1 MSTDD
6 VKKYFKNYATDNS
19 QEVATGGEKKELVI
33 KWINDSS
40 CVVLLPTESM
50 ARKAYNNL
58 KLSSQRYDD
67 AMPPLT
73 LYLED
78 LNEMKRKEFEKKQ
91 MNPDVDVLFE

>member
-6 VKKYFKNYATDNS
+6 VKKYFKNYATDS
-19 QEVATGGEKKELVI
+19 TQQVAADGEKKDLVI

-40 CVVLLPTESM
+40 CIAQLPTESM
-50 ARKAYNNL
+50 ARKAFKNL
-58 KLSSQRYDD
+58 KLSSQRHDD

-73 LYLED
+73 MYLED
-78 LNEMKRKEFEKKQ
+78 LYEMKRKEFEKKQ